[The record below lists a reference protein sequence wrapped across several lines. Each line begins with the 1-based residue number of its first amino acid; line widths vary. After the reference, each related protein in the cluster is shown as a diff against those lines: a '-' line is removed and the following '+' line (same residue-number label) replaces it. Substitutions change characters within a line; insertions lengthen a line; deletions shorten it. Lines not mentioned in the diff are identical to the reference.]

1 MKTNK
6 RSTTLIL
13 SLSLMLLT
21 SAVQASEYD
30 VPVRRSSTVTK
41 TLNKASESEK
51 ALLTSRRETFG
62 RISME
67 AVVDVIIQMES
78 GGDATKVGEDGARGL
93 MQIREPVWHHICK
106 SYFGT
111 DLDFDLAFDPA
122 FNRLVGT
129 ACLVYVMEYIHD
141 RTQYEDKSL
150 LPLTLAGYRGGLSQL
165 QKSSFRMYNLPPDV
179 QGYAS
184 KGAKL
189 YEVISSPIMA
199 QR

>member
-1 MKTNK
+1 MLTTK
-6 RSTTLIL
+6 RE
-13 SLSLMLLT
+13 
-21 SAVQASEYD
+21 A
-30 VPVRRSSTVTK
+30 
-41 TLNKASESEK
+41 
-51 ALLTSRRETFG
+51 FG

-67 AVVDVIIQMES
+67 SIVDVIIQMES
-78 GGDATKVGEDGARGL
+78 GGDATKVGKDGARGL

-129 ACLVYVMEYIHD
+129 ACLVYVMEYIHE

-150 LPLTLAGYRGGLSQL
+150 IPLTLAGFRGGLSRL
-165 QKSSFRMYNLPPDV
+165 QKSSFRMYNLPPEV

-189 YEVISSPIMA
+189 YEVISSPVMA
-199 QR
+199 QN